1 MPLFTLDSVSV
12 AFGHLPLL
20 DRVAFQVDPGERVAV
35 IGRNGTGKSTLLKII
50 AGAVPPD
57 AGTVWRQPG
66 VVVARLE
73 QDVPLATTKPVFDV
87 VAEGLGALSDLITA
101 YHHAAHDVAHDA
113 TPAALDRL
121 GRLQHDLDERDGW
134 RLEERVEMVLDRLGL
149 PRDVPVDTLSGGWRR
164 RVLLAR
170 ALVAQPDVLVL
181 DEPTNHLD
189 IDAIA
194 WLEAWL
200 LDYPGALVFV
210 THDRVFLER
219 VATRIVELDRGR
231 LTSWPGDYATFTRKK
246 EEWLENERLQQ
257 AKFDKK
263 LAEEEVWI
271 RQGIKARRTRNEGR
285 VKALEAM
292 RQERAERRERLGSV
306 RLSAERAES
315 TGKMVFEAEGVSK
328 AYGGSAIV
336 RDLSVRVQRGDRIGL
351 VGPNGAG
358 KTTLLRLLLGEIAP
372 DGGEVRRGSNVQIAY
387 YDQQREQ
394 LDPERTVFD
403 TVGDGNDTVTV
414 NGGSK
419 HVHGYLRDFLF
430 TPERARSPVKALSGG
445 ERNRLLLA
453 RLFTRP
459 ANVLV
464 LDEPTNDLDLET
476 LELLEAELVAWTGTL
491 LIVSHDRRFLD
502 NVVTSILVFEGE
514 GRVEEYVGGYAD
526 WERYRRAIGAPTS
539 LAAAIARPGGGAA
552 PVAAPPAPA
561 TPVVPAPAPA
571 PAVPATSGPAK
582 SAPATPAPAKSG
594 PAKAKLSFKEQRELA
609 ALPAA
614 IEQLEAERDA
624 LRARTSG
631 PEFYKEP
638 ADVIRDTLAR
648 LEAIDPE
655 LTAAYDRW
663 HALDA
668 RA

>member
-20 DRVAFQVDPGERVAV
+20 DRVAFQIDRGERVAV
-35 IGRNGTGKSTLLKII
+35 IGRNGTGKSTLLKIV
-50 AGAVPPD
+50 AGALAPD

-66 VVVARLE
+66 VVVSRLE
-73 QDVPLATTKPVFDV
+73 QDVPLATAKPVFDV
-87 VAEGLGALSDLITA
+87 VAEGLGALSDVVTA

-113 TPAALDRL
+113 SPAALERL
-121 GRLQHDLDERDGW
+121 GRLQHELDERDGW
-134 RLEERVEMVLDRLGL
+134 RVEERVEMVLDRLGL

-219 VATRIVELDRGR
+219 IATRIVELDRGR
-231 LTSWPGDYATFTRKK
+231 LTSWPGDYATFVRKK
-246 EEWLENERLQQ
+246 DEWLENERLQQ

-292 RQERAERRERLGSV
+292 RQERAERRERIGAV
-306 RLSAERAES
+306 KLSAERADS
-315 TGKMVFEAEGVSK
+315 PGKMVFEAEGVSK
-328 AYGGSAIV
+328 RYGGAPV
-336 RDLSVRVQRGDRIGL
+336 LGDLSLRVQRGDRIGL

-372 DGGEVRRGSNVQIAY
+372 DAGEVRRGANVQVAY

-430 TPERARSPVKALSGG
+430 SPERARSPVKALSGG

-514 GRVEEYVGGYAD
+514 GQVEEYVGGYAD
-526 WERYRRAIGAPTS
+526 WERYRLAIGAPTS
-539 LAAAIARPGGGAA
+539 LATPLASKA
-552 PVAAPPAPA
+552 AAPPEPVAPA
-561 TPVVPAPAPA
+561 SPARSLPTPVPSPAAPR
-571 PAVPATSGPAK
+571 
-582 SAPATPAPAKSG
+582 
-594 PAKAKLSFKEQRELA
+594 AKLSFKEKRELA
-609 ALPAA
+609 ALPGA
-614 IEQLEAERDA
+614 IEMLEAEREA
-624 LRARTSG
+624 LRRRTAA

-638 ADVIRDTLAR
+638 ADAIRDALAR
-648 LEAIDPE
+648 LDAIDPE
-655 LTAAYDRW
+655 LAAAYDRW
-663 HALDA
+663 NALEA
-668 RA
+668 RT